1 MSVFRAIVDRSTMLQ
16 RLEVELTEKCHEEMV
31 YYALEKRGRI
41 LREVTIDLDKNQEDN
56 LWTWKSRAIL
66 IADMMQRIS
75 ELSPTGELTCFMIG
89 NLNDS
94 T

>member
-1 MSVFRAIVDRSTMLQ
+1 MSVFRSILDTSTMLQ
-16 RLEVELTEKCHEEMV
+16 RLEVELTEKGQEEMV

-75 ELSPTGELTCFMIG
+75 ELSPTGE
-89 NLNDS
+89 
-94 T
+94 